1 MDLIKEIILTLSD
14 PDKKEF
20 EQFLSRKRPGSA
32 RKDVDVFRKLFS
44 IYNGNKVSKNNLV
57 GDQNYHAIRKRIA
70 KALTNFVILKKSI
83 AEQKEN
89 KRDGMILMISYFIER
104 KKFQAA
110 WDLLIKEERN
120 AEKSNNV
127 DLNLKIQRLKLKILP
142 YFNQELFPGI
152 KAKIRDLQN
161 KQAKLDQFQLYFI
174 QIKNDLK
181 LKIAAGS
188 VESPTQII
196 KGALAQYKNLK
207 AEYKNPNIHLKV
219 IEMIRAEYI
228 VNRKFRV
235 FAEVVQKYYNEFS
248 EEAIDDNA
256 QINTYAQIEYIMSYT
271 FLNTRNFKKSLY
283 HLAKLEELMSRS
295 EMVNLNYRGKRMAIS
310 SFIQVFDYKIEQA
323 IAQTEFFLENEINKI
338 SVQENLNLS
347 LNLSGYYIIVGD
359 YSRSIRILNFMS
371 ESDKYY
377 QKEMGRE
384 WLIRKEMILAIVQ
397 TSIGNTDYSIKI
409 MNGIESKHKEMLDVD
424 QYGMVRHFISA
435 IRTYIKNPHEA
446 DQKILSEFEN
456 KINLRKER
464 VFRDPR
470 LIIFYA
476 WMRSRYTKK
485 DAYEILMEEY
495 KRIE

>member
-20 EQFLSRKRPGSA
+20 EQFLSRKRPSA
-32 RKDVDVFRKLFS
+32 VRKDVEVFRKLFS
-44 IYNGNKVSKNNLV
+44 IYNSGLKNKNDLA
-57 GDQNYHAIRKRIA
+57 GDQNYHAIRKRIT
-70 KALTNFVILKKSI
+70 KSLTNFIILKKSI
-83 AEQKEN
+83 SEQKEN

-104 KKFQAA
+104 NKFQAA
-110 WDLLIKEERN
+110 WELLIKEEKN
-120 AEKSNNV
+120 AEQSNNV

-152 KAKIRDLQN
+152 KSKILELQH

-181 LKIAAGS
+181 LKIAQGS
-188 VESPTQII
+188 VVSPSQII

-207 AEYKNPNIHLKV
+207 AEYKNPTIHLKV
-219 IEMIRAEYI
+219 IEIIRAEYI
-228 VNRKFRV
+228 VNRKFKV
-235 FAEVVQKYYNEFS
+235 FAEVVQKYYDEFS
-248 EEAIDDNA
+248 EEAFEDNS

-283 HLAKLEELMSRS
+283 HLAKLEELMSKS

-310 SFIQVFDYKIEQA
+310 SFIQVFDYKIDQA
-323 IAQTEFFLENEINKI
+323 IEQTEAFLENEINKI
-338 SVQENLNLS
+338 TIQENLNLS

-359 YSRSIRILNFMS
+359 YSKAVRILNFMS

-397 TSIGNTDYSIKI
+397 TSIGNTEYSLKI
-409 MNGIESKHKEMLDVD
+409 MNAIESKHKEMLDLD
-424 QYGMVRHFISA
+424 QYGMVRHFIST
-435 IRTYIKNPHEA
+435 IKTYIKNPFEA
-446 DQKILSEFEN
+446 DQKILSEFES
-456 KINLRKER
+456 KINLKKDK

-476 WMRSRYTKK
+476 WMRSRYAKK
-485 DAYEILMEEY
+485 DAYQILMEEY
-495 KRIE
+495 ERIE

>member
-1 MDLIKEIILTLSD
+1 MDLIKEIILTFSD

-20 EQFLSRKRPGSA
+20 EQFLSRKRPGA
-32 RKDVDVFRKLFS
+32 MRKDVEVFRKLYS
-44 IYNGNKVSKNNLV
+44 VYNGGVKNENSLV
-57 GDQNYHAIRKRIA
+57 GDQNYHAIRKRIT
-70 KALTNFVILKKSI
+70 KSLTNFVILKKSI
-83 AEQKEN
+83 SEQKEN
-89 KRDGMILMISYFIER
+89 KRDGMTLMISYFIER

-110 WDLLIKEERN
+110 WDIIIKEEKN

-152 KAKIRDLQN
+152 KAKILNLQN

-181 LKIAAGS
+181 LKIADGS

-196 KGALAQYKNLK
+196 KGALAQYRSLK

-228 VNRKFRV
+228 VNRKFKV
-235 FAEVVQKYYNEFS
+235 FAQVAQKYYNEFS
-248 EEAIDDNA
+248 EEAFDGNG

-271 FLNTRNFKKSLY
+271 FLNTRNFKKSLF
-283 HLAKLEELMSRS
+283 HLTKLEELMSRS

-310 SFIQVFDYKIEQA
+310 SFIQVFDYKIDAA
-323 IAQTEFFLENEINKI
+323 IEQTELFLENEINKI
-338 SVQENLNLS
+338 TTQENLNLT

-359 YSRSIRILNFMS
+359 YSKAIRILNFMS

-424 QYGMVRHFISA
+424 QYGMVRHFITA
-435 IRTYIKNPHEA
+435 IKNYIKNPEEA
-446 DQKILSEFEN
+446 NQKTLSEFE
-456 KINLRKER
+456 KRINLRKEK

-476 WMRSRYTKK
+476 WMRSRYAKK

-495 KRIE
+495 KGIK

>member
-20 EQFLSRKRPGSA
+20 EQFISRKRPGA
-32 RKDVDVFRKLFS
+32 MRKDVDVFRKLFS
-44 IYNGNKVSKNNLV
+44 SYNEGKKGEIGMVGN
-57 GDQNYHAIRKRIA
+57 QNYHAIRKRIA
-70 KALTNFVILKKSI
+70 KSLTNFIILKKSI
-83 AEQKEN
+83 SEQKEN

-110 WDLLIKEERN
+110 WDLLIKEEKN

-142 YFNQELFPGI
+142 YFNQELFPAI
-152 KAKIRDLQN
+152 KAKILDLQS

-181 LKIAAGS
+181 LKIAEGS
-188 VESPTQII
+188 VESPTKII
-196 KGALAQYKNLK
+196 KGALTQYENLK

-228 VNRKFRV
+228 VNRKFKV
-235 FAEVVQKYYNEFS
+235 FAEVAQKYYDEFS
-248 EEAIDDNA
+248 EEAFEDHA

-283 HLAKLEELMSRS
+283 HLAKLEDLMSRS
-295 EMVNLNYRGKRMAIS
+295 ETVNLNYRGKRMAIS
-310 SFIQVFDYKIEQA
+310 SFIQVFDYKIDQA
-323 IAQTEFFLENEINKI
+323 IKQTELFLETEINKLTI
-338 SVQENLNLS
+338 QENLNLS

-359 YSRSIRILNFMS
+359 YSRAIRILNFMS

-384 WLIRKEMILAIVQ
+384 WLIRKEMIFAIVQ

-435 IRTYIKNPHEA
+435 IKTYIKNPHEA
-446 DQKILSEFEN
+446 DQKMLSQFEE

-476 WMRSRYTKK
+476 WMRSRYAKR

-495 KRIE
+495 KQIE

>member
-20 EQFLSRKRPGSA
+20 EQFLSRKRPGA
-32 RKDVDVFRKLFS
+32 VRKDVEVFRKLFS
-44 IYNGNKVSKNNLV
+44 IYNSGSKNKNSLA

-70 KALTNFVILKKSI
+70 KALTNFIILKKSI
-83 AEQKEN
+83 SEQKEN
-89 KRDGMILMISYFIER
+89 KRDGIILMISYFIER
-104 KKFQAA
+104 NKFQAA
-110 WDLLIKEERN
+110 WDLLIKEEKN
-120 AEKSNNV
+120 AEQSNNV
-127 DLNLKIQRLKLKILP
+127 DLNLKIQRLKLTILP

-152 KAKIRDLQN
+152 KSKILELQN

-181 LKIAAGS
+181 LKIAEGS

-207 AEYKNPNIHLKV
+207 AEYKNPIIHLKV

-228 VNRKFRV
+228 VNRKFKV
-235 FAEVVQKYYNEFS
+235 FSEVVQKYYNEFS
-248 EEAIDDNA
+248 EEAFDDNA

-283 HLAKLEELMSRS
+283 HLSKLENLMSSS

-310 SFIQVFDYKIEQA
+310 SFIQVFDNKIDEAIEQ
-323 IAQTEFFLENEINKI
+323 TELFLENQINKI
-338 SVQENLNLS
+338 TIQENLNLS

-359 YSRSIRILNFMS
+359 YSKAVRILNFMS

-397 TSIGNTDYSIKI
+397 TSIGNTEYSLKI
-409 MNGIESKHKEMLDVD
+409 MNTIESKHKEMLDLD
-424 QYGMVRHFISA
+424 QYGMVRHFISS
-435 IRTYIKNPHEA
+435 IKTYIKNPYEA
-446 DQKILSEFEN
+446 DQKILSEFES
-456 KINLRKER
+456 KINLRKDK

-476 WMRSRYTKK
+476 WMRSRYAKK

-495 KRIE
+495 KRIA